1 MPDRANEITS
11 GKFTLYPSFN
21 NFVVEYDGESLE
33 APPAEA
39 DKLIEILLAVSGMQ
53 SFRALP
59 PQVTEKPFT
68 IKLNEEGAC
77 LLTRE
82 DEEKGIT
89 FPIYNIDELVDGIQ
103 KVVKKIQDLT
113 SIRGGPRPG
122 VKAWNTQE
130 PPTDGRF

>member
-1 MPDRANEITS
+1 MANRPDEIVS
-11 GKFTLYPSFN
+11 GKFTLYPNFN
-21 NFVVEYDGESLE
+21 NFVIEYDGESIE
-33 APPAEA
+33 IPPAEG

-82 DEEKGIT
+82 DEVNGIS
-89 FPIYNIDELVDGIQ
+89 FPIYNIDTLVEGIQ

-130 PPTDGRF
+130 PPTEGRF

>member
-1 MPDRANEITS
+1 MANRADEITS
-11 GKFTLYPSFN
+11 GKFTLYPSYN
-21 NFVVEYDGESLE
+21 NFVIEYDGDPLE

-39 DKLIEILLAVSGMQ
+39 NKLIEILLAVSGMQ

-68 IKLNEEGAC
+68 IKLNEEGTC
-77 LLTRE
+77 FLTRE
-82 DEEKGIT
+82 DEEKGIS
-89 FPIYNIDELVDGIQ
+89 FPIYEIDDLVEGIQ
-103 KVVKKIQDLT
+103 NVVKKIQDLT

-130 PPTDGRF
+130 PPTEGRF

>member
-1 MPDRANEITS
+1 MANRQDEIVS
-11 GKFTLYPSFN
+11 GKFTLYPNFS
-21 NFVVEYDGESLE
+21 NFVIESDGDSLE

-39 DKLIEILLAVSGMQ
+39 NKLIEILLAVSGMQ

-68 IKLNEEGAC
+68 IKLNEEGVC

-82 DEEKGIT
+82 DEVTGIT
-89 FPIYNIDELVDGIQ
+89 FPIYNIDALVDGIQ
-103 KVVKKIQDLT
+103 KVIKKIQDLT

-130 PPTDGRF
+130 PPTEGRF

>member
-1 MPDRANEITS
+1 MKTPIIDE
-11 GKFTLYPSFN
+11 
-21 NFVVEYDGESLE
+21 
-33 APPAEA
+33 

-89 FPIYNIDELVDGIQ
+89 FPIYNIDELVERIQ
-103 KVVKKIQDLT
+103 KIVKKIQDLT

-130 PPTDGRF
+130 PPTEGRF